1 MKNLT
6 KISIISCLIL
16 LIIALPGIAASIDNT
31 SKFPASTLYPSE
43 SVNLEFS
50 IRDVS
55 ANEKLEL
62 NTQLIDPA
70 WKIEIKDNGK
80 TVLLNGKGPTFTL
93 PRIESKEITVHL
105 DGKTPVTVSD
115 KTLSLIF
122 IVDKESGKVV
132 DSRIVKVYGTN
143 SIIQII
149 YKNDDTIKEMKL
161 KAETLEKDGINVT
174 NIKNR
179 LNEADR
185 LNTEANNYY
194 NKGDFISTKNNLQKV
209 DKIISDTDIMLEN
222 ASKERQS
229 IIEKERQDKART
241 QAIIISIIIVIVVII
256 ILILSIRNY
265 RKKRAPPRNK
275 L

>member
-1 MKNLT
+1 
-6 KISIISCLIL
+6 

-229 IIEKERQDKART
+229 IIEKEQQDKART

>member
-70 WKIEIKDNGK
+70 WNIEIKDNGK

-115 KTLSLIF
+115 KTLSLIS

>member
-115 KTLSLIF
+115 KTLSLIS